1 MFTGLIEK
9 VGRLVSLARTAE
21 GGRITVRC
29 DAWPEPLVDGESVA
43 VQGACLTVVERGASG
58 FVCDV
63 LGETLGRTTL
73 GGRAVGSLLN
83 LERAMRADGRFGG
96 HMVTG
101 HVDGTGH
108 VIGVRSTGRDW
119 ELAVGCGA
127 DLCEGLV
134 FKGSVTI
141 DGVSLT
147 IASVRPDG
155 FTVNIIPF
163 TWEHTSLRGLREG
176 EAVNLET
183 DIVGKY
189 VRNYLRGTDSSRGSV
204 TLEKLFAAGFGQ

>member
-1 MFTGLIEK
+1 MFTGLIEN
-9 VGRLVSLARTAE
+9 VGTMESLTRTAE
-21 GGRITVRC
+21 GGRIAVRC
-29 DAWPEPLVDGESVA
+29 ESWETPLVAGESVA
-43 VQGACLTVVERGASG
+43 VQGACLTVVEHGSGG

-63 LGETLGRTTL
+63 LGETLERTTL
-73 GGRAVGSLLN
+73 GGRSSGALLN

-101 HVDGTGH
+101 HVDGTGR
-108 VIGVRSTGRDW
+108 VESVRSTGRDW
-119 ELAVGCGA
+119 ELRVE
-127 DLCEGLV
+127 CEAAICDGLV
-134 FKGSVTI
+134 FKGSVAV

-163 TWEHTSLRGLREG
+163 TWAHTSLRALRDG
-176 EAVNLET
+176 DAVNLET

-189 VRNYLRGTDSSRGSV
+189 VQKYLRGAKDGGSV
-204 TLEKLFAAGFGQ
+204 TSEKLFAAGFGQ